1 MLKRLL
7 NVGWSAALNMLPTL
21 TNLVA
26 AWLILRLAGDGIW
39 GEFVA
44 IQLLI
49 GLGLHVMAWGNRDYL
64 MRVFSVEKDNPVEV
78 WRQVLFSRGVMLF
91 MAMPIFL
98 LTYPSQTAVLLL
110 LWLFWG
116 FLRQSFDVV
125 LTFRREFAFGALTEL
140 ASSLFLLGW
149 IYVDAEKST
158 VESLIMGSMLAQ
170 SVRLLP
176 FLLRY
181 GGEFLLG
188 AVPKIRFGYFQLAL
202 PFFLLGFAGLLIM
215 RLDLYCLLANAG
227 PGKAISKAEIGHYQ
241 VWTGLLIYLQSFSA
255 FILLPLMKF
264 VYRLPLRSIWK
275 LAFRMGLWGMLAAAA
290 GLPVVW
296 LLLTYWYQIP
306 MPLEMFGL
314 AIPYIVVV
322 YFMAPLVLYLY
333 KRQCQQQVLMANGA
347 AILLNFGFSIL
358 LIPRW
363 GIFGAM
369 VAGVAGQMLL
379 IALVVAFVQRYGK
392 QR

>member
-1 MLKRLL
+1 M
-7 NVGWSAALNMLPTL
+7 NVGWGAALNMLPML

-26 AWLILRLAGDGIW
+26 AWLVLRFAGDGIW

-44 IQLLI
+44 IQLMI

-64 MRVFSVEKDNPVEV
+64 MRVFATDTGNPIEV

-91 MAMPIFL
+91 MAMPILL

-110 LWLFWG
+110 LWLFCG
-116 FLRQSFDVV
+116 FLRQSFEVV
-125 LTFRREFAFGALTEL
+125 LTFRREFAFGALSEL
-140 ASSLFLLGW
+140 AASLFLLAW
-149 IYVDAEKST
+149 ICIDSDQLG
-158 VESLIMGSMLAQ
+158 VESLVMRSMLAQ
-170 SVRLLP
+170 VVRVLP
-176 FLLRY
+176 FLVRY
-181 GGEFLLG
+181 GREFLVG

-202 PFFLLGFAGLLIM
+202 PFFLLGFAGLLIT

-227 PGKAISKAEIGHYQ
+227 PGKSISKAEIGHYQ
-241 VWTGLLIYLQSFSA
+241 VWTGLLIYLQSFAA

-275 LAFRMGLWGMLAAAA
+275 LAFRMLLWGALLTAV
-290 GLPVVW
+290 GLPGIW
-296 LLLTYWYQIP
+296 LLLTHWYKIP
-306 MPLEMFGL
+306 MPLEMYAM
-314 AIPYIVVV
+314 AIPYVLVV

-333 KRQCQQQVLMANGA
+333 KRHFQRNVLLANGA
-347 AILLNFGFSIL
+347 SILLNFGFSIL

-369 VAGVAGQMLL
+369 VAGVAGQLLL
-379 IALVVAFVQRYGK
+379 IAVVVAFVRRDGIQRY
-392 QR
+392 